1 MKILFRTSGGTS
13 NQQELGTGHIFRCIN
28 LAKQFKKSNIFFL
41 VEDFGGIK
49 EIFEKNNFKN
59 IIFLKPQLSK
69 KNDIKK
75 TLKEVKK
82 EKIDIVI
89 VDKLGINKS
98 YLTEI
103 RKNISTVYIADL
115 LEYEFSADLII
126 NGFLGFKNS
135 RIKNKYGS
143 TCLLGP
149 KYQILSNSHIQ
160 KKMKKPKFDLLI
172 TLGGY
177 DKNQNLDKLA
187 LILPNFLSKLKIKII
202 IGPSTK
208 KSKKI
213 QQLENQFKN
222 SLTVIK
228 FSKNIRTDIA
238 NTKFGLCGGGIT
250 TYEFGL
256 LKIPFFIICQYEHQN
271 ISAKYWKKFGYSE
284 GYIEPKNKTMN
295 KVEKYFQSIIN
306 KKIIAKRK
314 KIEIDNLAILR
325 IKKELYKLKIT

>member
-149 KYQILSNSHIQ
+149 KYQILSN
-160 KKMKKPKFDLLI
+160 
-172 TLGGY
+172 
-177 DKNQNLDKLA
+177 
-187 LILPNFLSKLKIKII
+187 
-202 IGPSTK
+202 
-208 KSKKI
+208 
-213 QQLENQFKN
+213 
-222 SLTVIK
+222 
-228 FSKNIRTDIA
+228 
-238 NTKFGLCGGGIT
+238 
-250 TYEFGL
+250 
-256 LKIPFFIICQYEHQN
+256 
-271 ISAKYWKKFGYSE
+271 
-284 GYIEPKNKTMN
+284 
-295 KVEKYFQSIIN
+295 
-306 KKIIAKRK
+306 
-314 KIEIDNLAILR
+314 
-325 IKKELYKLKIT
+325 